1 MQNGCRTEKK
11 YIVSLEAAAVLRE
24 RLMPLMQVDPQAIDG
39 AYRIRSLY
47 FDTMDADAYWEKTDG
62 WGERCKYRLRFY
74 NGDFSFIRL
83 ERKEKLGEL
92 TRKTQGPVDQLMA
105 RAMQMGEYEPLLS
118 SEDPLCRAFY
128 AEARAKKLM
137 PAVTVEY
144 RREPFVY
151 RLDNVRI
158 TIDSKIY
165 AGNPLSFFSPLPPPF
180 PVLENGFAVLE
191 VKTDDRLPVMIGRV
205 LETVPRQQQSYS
217 KFALSYARLHG
228 VE

>member
-1 MQNGCRTEKK
+1 MQDGCRTEKK
-11 YIVSLEAAAVLRE
+11 YIISLTDAALLRE
-24 RLMPLMQVDPQAIDG
+24 RLAPFMQLDEQAKDG

-47 FDTMDADAYWEKTDG
+47 FDTLDGDAFWEKMDG

-92 TRKTQGPVDQLMA
+92 TRKSQAAVDQLTA
-105 RAMQMGEYEPLLS
+105 RALQMGEYEPLLK
-118 SEDPLCRAFY
+118 EENELCRAFY
-128 AEARAKKLM
+128 AEARSRKLM

-158 TIDSKIY
+158 TIDTKVT
-165 AGNPLSFFSPLPPPF
+165 AGRPLTFFSALPAPI
-180 PVLENGFAVLE
+180 PVLENGVAILE
-191 VKTDDRLPVMIGRV
+191 VKTDDRLPAMIGRV

-217 KFALSYARLHG
+217 KFALSFARIHG
-228 VE
+228 IE